1 MADQGGQGPFMSQN
15 VNEQLSEMSPIAN
28 GHPGQGH
35 PGHAHIRQP
44 QPQTAQRQRP
54 PVLEAATIGV
64 PGENP
69 AIDLESTDGSGN
81 GFPIDAPNEPQQVA
95 RLDSSPG
102 VFLSPDPNT
111 NGTQSA
117 SSNMAEIGSLKPSTR
132 PPIVSLISRKLLS
145 TN

>member
-15 VNEQLSEMSPIAN
+15 LNGQPSEMSQIVN

-35 PGHAHIRQP
+35 PGHAHITQP

-54 PVLEAATIGV
+54 PVLGEVTIGE

-81 GFPIDAPNEPQQVA
+81 GPPVDAPSELQQVA
-95 RLDSSPG
+95 RLHSSPRG
-102 VFLSPDPNT
+102 FLSPDPNT
-111 NGTQSA
+111 NGRQSPG
-117 SSNMAEIGSLKPSTR
+117 SNMAEIGSLNPATR
-132 PPIVSLISRKLLS
+132 PPVVSHISRMLLS
-145 TN
+145 AN